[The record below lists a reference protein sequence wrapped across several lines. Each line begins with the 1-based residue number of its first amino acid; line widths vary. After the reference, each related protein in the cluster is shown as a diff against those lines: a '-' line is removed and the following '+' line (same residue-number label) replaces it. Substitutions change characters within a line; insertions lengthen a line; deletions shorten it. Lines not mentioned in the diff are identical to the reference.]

1 MDLRT
6 PLKLFG
12 LIWSTEVKGK
22 KFAKPTVSEVIDGI
36 KSLIFEKLDQMGYGP
51 GDLKLFKSQ
60 YSVVFEQ
67 LWKRCGFEADGS
79 CCEQYTDPESK
90 AVRMILWLFTIEPS
104 LYADLNEACIRMD
117 VSKLR

>member
-36 KSLIFEKLDQMGYGP
+36 KSIYISVLAASGCSPM
-51 GDLKLFKSQ
+51 SQ
-60 YSVVFEQ
+60 
-67 LWKRCGFEADGS
+67 
-79 CCEQYTDPESK
+79 
-90 AVRMILWLFTIEPS
+90 
-104 LYADLNEACIRMD
+104 
-117 VSKLR
+117 